1 MSENPEQIRQDIEV
15 TRGRLSDDVDVLTE
29 TVRPS
34 NVARRQADKVSG
46 RAAELKHRV
55 MGVADDAHSRTTEA
69 GSSVGEKAS
78 ELGDKAGEV
87 PQMARRQTRGNPLA
101 AGLIALGAGWLVGS
115 LLPASERERQAAE
128 QLRDKAQPLVEEAK
142 SVAQET
148 AQELKQPARE
158 AAEAVKQSAT
168 ESAQTVKDE
177 GRSTAQ
183 EVQGS
188 ATDAADTIRQSRE

>member
-15 TRGRLSDDVDVLTE
+15 TRGRLSEDVDVLTE

-34 NVARRQADKVSG
+34 NVARRQADKVTG
-46 RAAELKHRV
+46 RAAELKERV
-55 MGVADDAHSRTTEA
+55 MGVADDTVSRTSDA

-87 PQMARRQTRGNPLA
+87 PQMARRQTQGNPLA
-101 AGLIALGAGWLVGS
+101 AGLVALGVGWLVGS

-128 QLRDKAQPLVEEAK
+128 QLKDKAQPLVEEAK
-142 SVAQET
+142 GVAQDT

-158 AAEAVKQSAT
+158 AVEAVKQSAT
-168 ESAQTVKDE
+168 ESAETVKDE
-177 GRSTAQ
+177 GRSTAE

-188 ATDAADTIRQSRE
+188 ATDAADTIRQSRG